1 MSKEIVIGSRGSDL
15 ALWQA
20 NYVKDALAK
29 HDVVARIEIIKTQG
43 DKIQDLSFDKLEG
56 KGFFTKEIE
65 DKLLDKTVDVAVHS
79 YKDLETTPPE
89 GLSIGAVS
97 YREDPSEIIIIRK
110 ESYDNNKKFR
120 FKENAI
126 VGTSS
131 SRRKTQLLSFRPDIT
146 INDLRG
152 NVPTRIQKL
161 RDGNYDAIILAKAG
175 INRLEIDL
183 SEFES
188 ITLNPN
194 EFIPAPAQGILGLQ
208 IRDNDPKTAEII
220 SLLNDE
226 ATFAV
231 SSLERKVLN
240 LFDGGCQLP
249 LGVFCESKLG
259 KFNLWVSLGQGEN
272 KFPKR
277 RFFSSSNLDFD
288 LVDIVDNLKAPIT
301 KNEKVFISRDID
313 GKGVFERALQDNG
326 YHAIGESLIKIGAI
340 PYSNVPQSNW
350 IFFSSRNGVKFFFD
364 QNPELSKD
372 VKLAVLGRGTESALN
387 SYGKEAD
394 FVGQS
399 KDTKEVANE
408 FKDLLEDLGS
418 QIVLFPQSNQSLQTV
433 QHEVKF
439 AAKTLD
445 LVVYST
451 SEKNVDEIP
460 DAYIY
465 VFTSPSNVRS
475 FFRQKEIDRTSQK
488 MLAIGTATYTA
499 LKDEG
504 CVNVRISEYPS
515 EISLADSVIS

>member
-20 NYVKDALAK
+20 HYIQDELAK
-29 HDVVARIEIIKTQG
+29 QNVKARIEVIKTQG
-43 DKIQDLSFDKLEG
+43 DKIQNLSFDKLEG

-65 DKLLDKTVDVAVHS
+65 DKLLDKTIDLAVHS
-79 YKDLETTPPE
+79 YKDLETTPPA
-89 GLSIGAVS
+89 GLAIGAVS
-97 YREDPSEIIIIRK
+97 YREDPSEIIIIK
-110 ESYDNNKKFR
+110 KQSFDNNQKFR

-175 INRLEIDL
+175 VNRLEIDL
-183 SEFES
+183 SEFET

-208 IRDNDPKTAEII
+208 IREDDSETAEIVN
-220 SLLNDE
+220 LLND
-226 ATFAV
+226 AQTFAV
-231 SSLERKVLN
+231 SSLERKILN
-240 LFDGGCQLP
+240 LFNGGCQLP
-249 LGVFCESKLG
+249 LGVYCENRQG
-259 KFNLWVSLGQGEN
+259 KYNLWVSLGQEEN
-272 KFPKR
+272 MFPKR
-277 RFFSSSNLDFD
+277 RFFSSLNLDFD
-288 LVDIVDNLKAPIT
+288 LEAIVEDLKQPIT
-301 KNEKVFISRDID
+301 KNNKVFISRDVD
-313 GKGVFERALQDNG
+313 GKGIFDRALKDNG
-326 YHAIGESLIKIGAI
+326 YHAVGESLIKVNPI
-340 PYSNVPQSNW
+340 PYSTVPTCNW

-364 QNPELSKD
+364 QNPELAKD
-372 VKLAVLGRGTESALN
+372 VKIAVLGRGTESALN
-387 SYGKEAD
+387 AYGKQAH

-399 KDTKEVANE
+399 KDTKEVALE
-408 FKDLLEDLGS
+408 FRQVVENIGA

-439 AAKTLD
+439 AAKVLD

-451 SEKNVDEIP
+451 GEKTVSEIP

-475 FFRQKEIDRTSQK
+475 FFNQKQIDKISQK
-488 MLAIGTATYTA
+488 MLAIGTATYTS

-504 CVNVRISEYPS
+504 CVNVKISEYPS
-515 EISLADSVIS
+515 EISLADTVIS